1 MWPLRFAARNYPDA
15 KRGRRRAGTV
25 PDRSGS
31 WKAPRLDGETPRS
44 RSTAHEPVEARMT
57 ARLPMFDVE
66 GTFVDCVREI
76 LVCWQSAFHSLDTNF
91 R

>member
-1 MWPLRFAARNYPDA
+1 
-15 KRGRRRAGTV
+15 
-25 PDRSGS
+25 
-31 WKAPRLDGETPRS
+31 
-44 RSTAHEPVEARMT
+44 MT